1 MLPQWLLI
9 AFNEIGQAEI
19 PGPENSPRIT
29 EYFTAT
35 ILGAVNNDDVPWCSA
50 FVSWVL
56 EKSGYA
62 STRSAWARSY
72 LTWGQ
77 GQTSPQIGAICVLSR
92 EGGGGHVGF
101 VLDRDPTAGRVY
113 LLSGNTANCVCIRS
127 FDASHVLGFRWPLAP
142 SGLSPGT
149 DRIG

>member
-1 MLPQWLLI
+1 MLPNWMVY
-9 AFNEIGQAEI
+9 AFDELGQAEI
-19 PGPENSPRIT
+19 PGPADNLRIT

-35 ILGAVNNDDVPWCSA
+35 AFGPADDDVPWCSA

-62 STRSAWARSY
+62 SPRSAWARSY

-77 GQTSPQIGAICVLSR
+77 GQTIPQIGAICVLSR

-127 FDASHVLGFRWPLAP
+127 FDSAHVLGYRWPL
-142 SGLSPGT
+142 SPV
-149 DRIG
+149 